1 MKAYIFGL
9 FTCFMIFFPNWAF
22 CGGDKIVITKEEL
35 SGQRNM
41 DLETIEAL
49 KRNGSDLS
57 KAHILEHHFYV
68 FSEKSAKRLSEKGIS
83 LGYKTSKIQPGNYE
97 GNSYWYFDLIKPT
110 IPEID
115 IVIKE
120 TTLMLKLAKEFDAEY
135 DGWGTNVVE

>member
-1 MKAYIFGL
+1 
-9 FTCFMIFFPNWAF
+9 MIS
-22 CGGDKIVITKEEL
+22 KEKL
-35 SGQRNM
+35 SNQRNM

-68 FSEKSAKRLSEKGIS
+68 FFEKTAKRLSEKGVS
-83 LGYKTSKIQPGNYE
+83 LGYKTSKIQSGNYE

-110 IPEID
+110 IPDIEI
-115 IVIKE
+115 ITKE